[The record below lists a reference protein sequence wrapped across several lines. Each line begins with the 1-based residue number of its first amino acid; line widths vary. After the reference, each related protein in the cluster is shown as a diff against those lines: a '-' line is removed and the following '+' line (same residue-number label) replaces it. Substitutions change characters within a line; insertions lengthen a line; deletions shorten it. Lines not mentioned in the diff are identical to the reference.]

1 MSRRRTLTT
10 VAALAALATPATAL
24 AATGQHHAH
33 QRWVATSTRALQI
46 GKTSRGSINPHR
58 TMSIS
63 LGLALRHRAA
73 MDHLATSMST
83 PGSASFEHFLRP
95 RQVRARFGPTPAA
108 VKRSTSWLRA
118 NGFRHVSA
126 APNGLLVS
134 AQAPAATVERSFN
147 TQINRFRIRGESH
160 FANVKPA
167 LVPASLAGTVNTVL
181 GLSNLSMSL
190 PHTAADTSPDLT
202 GFTPDQVS
210 KIYQAQTV
218 PAANNTSD
226 AIIAMGDM
234 TPIIKN
240 LRFAEKQEHYR
251 QVPVKIVYGGPKE
264 AITKNNPLTGN
275 AEWDLDTQMATM
287 EAKAVK
293 TLYIYDEQTF
303 TDEDVARGINE
314 FVSDDKATS
323 GSASLGEC
331 DYIAWAD
338 GAMLTTDEA
347 LEEGALQGQSMFAST
362 GDNGSFCPEVA
373 STGVP
378 GGAPGTSW
386 PADGT
391 WTTAAGGTTVI
402 ADSDGNVTAETAW
415 VGGGGGISPFES
427 AGDWTIPA
435 NPASQANQYTNQGGR
450 SVPDVSALADENT
463 PVLIYTG
470 DKTPEGIGG
479 TSVSAPLLNGLWTRI
494 QGVHRNKLGVASIR
508 FYGVFDKA
516 NPGTTTT
523 TPIGTQITNPTEP
536 ANPVPGFRD
545 VVLGSDGLFDAAP
558 GYDYTTGIGTPLV
571 ATLSKELK

>member
-10 VAALAALATPATAL
+10 VAAVAALAVPGSAL
-24 AATGQHHAH
+24 AATGQATHHSHWA
-33 QRWVATSTRALQI
+33 VTDTRALNL
-46 GKTSRGSINPHR
+46 GKPSLGSISPHHI
-58 TMSIS
+58 MQLS
-63 LGLALRHRAA
+63 LGLALRHRAK
-73 MDHLATSMST
+73 MNHLATQMST
-83 PGSASFEHFLRP
+83 PGSRHFENFLSP
-95 RQVRARFGPTPAA
+95 AQVRQRFGPKAAA
-108 VKRSTSWLRA
+108 VAKTESWLRSA
-118 NGFRHVSA
+118 GFRHVSA
-126 APNGLLVS
+126 APNGLLVD
-134 AQAPAATVERSFN
+134 AQAPASTVERAFN
-147 TQINRFRIRGESH
+147 TRIDRFRVGGNVH

-167 LVPASLAGTVNTVL
+167 LVPAALAGTVNTVL

-190 PHTAADTSPDLT
+190 PHTAADSSPDLT

-210 KIYQAQTV
+210 KIYDAESV

-240 LRFAEKQEHYR
+240 LRYAEKQEHYR
-251 QVPVKIVYGGPKE
+251 QVPVKVVYGGPKDV
-264 AITKNNPLTGN
+264 ITKNNPLTGN

-303 TDEDVARGINE
+303 TDEDVARGINQ

-391 WTTAAGGTTVI
+391 WTTAAGGTTVL

-415 VGGGGGISPFES
+415 VGGGGGISPFET

-470 DKTPEGIGG
+470 DKTPQGIGG

-516 NPGTTTT
+516 NPGQTTT
-523 TPIGTQITNPTEP
+523 TPIGTQITGPTEP
-536 ANPVPGFRD
+536 ANAVPGFRD
-545 VVLGSDGLFDAAP
+545 VVLGSDGLFTAAP